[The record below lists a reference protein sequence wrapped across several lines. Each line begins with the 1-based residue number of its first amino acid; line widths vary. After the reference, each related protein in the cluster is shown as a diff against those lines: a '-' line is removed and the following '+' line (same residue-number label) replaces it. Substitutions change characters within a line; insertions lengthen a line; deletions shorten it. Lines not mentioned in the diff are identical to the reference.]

1 MTVLRLPFFI
11 FSFFFITTGLYAQ
24 QFGGNPPSLKWKQ
37 LNTDTARIIFPAGLD
52 SQAQQVAAIVHTL
65 SRTTLPTMGHSQRK
79 INIVLQNQSTI
90 ANGYVGLAPFR
101 SEFQLTPEQ
110 NSFELGSLPWPKM
123 LAIHEYRHV
132 QQYNNFRVGLSG
144 AFYYLFGEGGQA
156 FANSLAVPNWF
167 WEGDAVYQETLVS
180 DQGRGRQPWF
190 FNSYRSLRAAGKHYS
205 WMKLRNGSLRDYVP
219 DHYPLGY
226 MLVAYGRERYG
237 DDFWRN
243 VAHDAAAFHGL
254 FYPLQTAI
262 RRYAHVSF
270 SQFRRDALAWFGVSP
285 ALKNPTASAPP
296 DGTAPASSALAS
308 PKPPGSPNTP
318 SAYTAAADIYA
329 RTHKHFAA
337 NEEFPQFI
345 GADSLLYM
353 RSSYRRIPAFILRD
367 LTNNN
372 ETKIRTRAISL
383 DNYFSTNN
391 SQVVYAAYETDPR
404 WGWRDYSV
412 IRLLDPATGKDK
424 KLTRRTR
431 YFAPDISADGSQIV
445 AVQQATDG
453 SCELHL
459 LETSTGRLMS
469 KIPNRDSLFYSYPKF
484 YSAGTIVTAVRNRNG
499 AMSLALI
506 STRDGAIRYLLPFNY
521 QTIGFPSV
529 HADTIWFT
537 ASRNGQ
543 DRTYAFAAGHL
554 NGGRPG
560 ANPATNPGAAG
571 QIFQVSL
578 PHGDPLTGQ
587 YQPQASPNGKFAWNT
602 FTAVGFHLDNTSRDS
617 IRLEEIPV
625 AAWDQRLP
633 LQNIDS
639 LNRGPAHLL
648 DRITTADYPAA
659 NYPGASHLINFHSW
673 RPYINDPDYTFSLI
687 SDNVLNTLETQ
698 LFVSYNRNENFKQ
711 VGASATYGGFYPWI
725 DAGWHYTFD
734 RNAYYGAQ
742 KIYWNENEFHAGLTI
757 PLYLARGR
765 HYTSIQFGSDIVRNQ
780 RYYTGLYKDSFN
792 SRAFAYIDPF
802 LSFVHQ
808 SQTAAQQV
816 YPRFAQVLNLSYDRA
831 VTSFQANQFLA
842 SGFLYLPGLDYT
854 HSLLLAGAFQ
864 QRDSLRNARFSNG
877 FPFSRGYS
885 AENFYQMWRMSANYQ
900 FPLFHPDWGFGN
912 IVYFMR
918 LRANL
923 FYDYTHA
930 QDFYTNRSIFTAE
943 FRSVGSELYFDTKWW
958 NQLSISFGIRYSHLL
973 DPDFEGRGPNQWELI
988 LPLNLLSQGYSGHAI
1003 RPVN

>member
-1 MTVLRLPFFI
+1 MTFLRLPFII
-11 FSFFFITTGLYAQ
+11 FFLLMTTGLSAQ

-52 SQAQQVAAIVHTL
+52 SQAREVAAIVHRL

-79 INIVLQNQSTI
+79 INIVLQNQTTI

-132 QQYNNFRVGLSG
+132 QQYNNFRTGLSG

-190 FNSYRSLRAAGKHYS
+190 FNSYRSLRAGDKHYS
-205 WMKLRNGSLRDYVP
+205 WMKLRNGSLKDYVP

-243 VAHDAAAFHGL
+243 VTRDAAAFHGF
-254 FYPLQTAI
+254 FYPLQRAI
-262 RRYAHVSF
+262 RHYSGVPFARY
-270 SQFRRDALAWFGVSP
+270 RRDAIAWFGVTP
-285 ALKNPTASAPP
+285 AGGNPSYEAE
-296 DGTAPASSALAS
+296 
-308 PKPPGSPNTP
+308 
-318 SAYTAAADIYA
+318 ADQYA
-329 RTHKHFAA
+329 RTHKHFTA

-345 GADSLLYM
+345 DNDNILYL
-353 RSSYRRIPAFILRD
+353 RSSYRQVPAFVRRD
-367 LTNNN
+367 LTNKN
-372 ETKIRTRAISL
+372 ETKLRTRAISL
-383 DNYFSTNN
+383 DNYFSL
-391 SQVVYAAYETDPR
+391 SSGHVVYAAYETDPR

-412 IRLLDPATGKDK
+412 IRLLDPVTGEDK
-424 KLTRRTR
+424 KLTSRSR
-431 YFAPDISADGSQIV
+431 YFAPDISADGRRIV
-445 AVQQATDG
+445 AVQVSTDG
-453 SCELHL
+453 SCALHL
-459 LETSTGRLMS
+459 LETATGRLTS
-469 KIPNRDSLFYSYPKF
+469 RIPNPDSLFYTYPKF
-484 YSAGTIVTAVRNRNG
+484 YAGGAVVTAVRNRKG
-499 AMSLALI
+499 QMSLALVD
-506 STRDGAIRYLLPFNY
+506 TGDGRTRYLLPFSY

-529 HADTIWFT
+529 CADTIWFT

-543 DRTYAFAAGHL
+543 DRIYAFA
-554 NGGRPG
+554 GG
-560 ANPATNPGAAG
+560 
-571 QIFQVSL
+571 QVFRVLL

-587 YQPQASPNGKFAWNT
+587 YQPQATSQGNFTWNT
-602 FTAVGFHLDNTSRDS
+602 FTAVGFHLDQTPRSTLK
-617 IRLEEIPV
+617 LEEIPMT
-625 AAWDQRLP
+625 AWDQGLP

-639 LNRGPAHLL
+639 LNHGPAHLL
-648 DRITTADYPAA
+648 DRINAGVYPASK
-659 NYPGASHLINFHSW
+659 YPGASHLINFHSW
-673 RPYINDPDYTFSLI
+673 RPYINDPNYTFSLV

-698 LFVSYNRNENFKQ
+698 LFVTYNRNENYKQ
-711 VGASATYGGFYPWI
+711 VGATATYGGFYPWLN
-725 DAGWHYTFD
+725 AGWNYTFD
-734 RNAYYGAQ
+734 RNAFYGSK
-742 KIYWNENEFHAGLTI
+742 KIFWNENEFRAGASI
-757 PLYLARGR
+757 PLYFARGR
-765 HYTSIQFGSDIVRNQ
+765 SYTSLQFGSDIVRNQ
-780 RYYTGLYKDSFN
+780 RSYTGLYKDSFN
-792 SRAFAYIDPF
+792 THPFEYINPY
-802 LSFVHQ
+802 LSLVHQ
-808 SQTAAQQV
+808 SRQAQQQV
-816 YPRFAQVLNLSYDRA
+816 YPRFAQALYMSYDRA

-885 AENFYQMWRMSANYQ
+885 AENFYQMWRFSANYQ
-900 FPLFHPDWGFGN
+900 LPLFHPDWGFGN
-912 IVYFMR
+912 IIYFLR

-930 QDFYTNRSIFTAE
+930 RDFYTNRSIYTGE
-943 FRSVGSELYFDTKWW
+943 FRSYGSELYFDTKWW
-958 NQLSISFGIRYSHLL
+958 NQLAISFGIRYSHLL
-973 DPDFEGRGPNQWELI
+973 DRDFEGRGPNQWELI
-988 LPLNLLSQGYSGHAI
+988 LPLNLLSQGYSGHAV